1 MEDPTPKDEPS
12 GEPSDEELEVTL
24 RVLVALQEQPALLQ
38 SARCR
43 ALRKALTPLVEAQ
56 VQKMYGGEATKDEY
70 VQKQEQK
77 KARAFARNQAKVAD
91 STWLKKTML
100 RAGRINRLEVLA
112 KDQPELEGIPL
123 VLDGAVSTEPSGLLE
138 ESNASKE
145 EEEAKEEEGK
155 TELNQAMQCYTC
167 KVRFKEIHFF
177 YDKLCPSCASF
188 NWEKRHASC
197 DMTGRVALV
206 TGARVKIGFQTA
218 LKLLR
223 AGATVIGTSRF
234 SCDAATRFAAEND
247 FAVWRERLFL
257 YALDFRDLVALEGF
271 CEHLLGTFP
280 RLDVII
286 NNACQTVRR
295 PAAFYAHLLDGERA
309 GAIGSGGLGTDA
321 GHVLRLDQARRSS
334 ANSDAGPGLIA
345 SSSASQPCPGQGQGQ
360 GQGQGLAS
368 RMAAAEMSQL
378 VMLPEDATSSQ
389 LLPANLYDVNHQQID
404 LRSSNSWLLKLHEV
418 STPELAEVFAINAL
432 APYVLVARLKPML
445 QLTSQA
451 ERNRLSGSSSTSS
464 SSSPMGADEGAG
476 AQAAGGMSSLA
487 ASIIGGT
494 DGGQKGRTHRDSRH
508 DNYQG
513 TTSADAKAVRMHH
526 KCATFVVNVSSM
538 EGKFYR
544 RKLSTHPHTNMAKA
558 ALNMMTRTSAAEFI
572 RDGIAMTAVD
582 TGWIN
587 DENPMEK
594 AARAAARHG
603 FTTPLDEIDAA
614 ARILD
619 PVFAPLFQGQ
629 GHPEGMCVPPFGCF
643 LKDYHVNEW

>member
-1 MEDPTPKDEPS
+1 MDTPS
-12 GEPSDEELEVTL
+12 GEPSDEELEVAL
-24 RVLVALQEQPALLQ
+24 RVLVALQQDPALLQ
-38 SARCR
+38 SGRCR
-43 ALRKALTPLVEAQ
+43 SLRKALTPLVEAQ

-91 STWLKKTML
+91 QNWLKKTML

-112 KDQPELEGIPL
+112 KDQPELGDIPL
-123 VLDGAVSTEPSGLLE
+123 VLDGAVSTEANTIGLLKDGD
-138 ESNASKE
+138 SPASKE
-145 EEEAKEEEGK
+145 EEEANEEEEEEEER

-167 KVRFKEIHFF
+167 KVRFKELHHF

-188 NWEKRHASC
+188 NWQKRHATC
-197 DMTGRVALV
+197 KMEGRVALV

-234 SCDAATRFAAEND
+234 SCDAATRFAAESD
-247 FAVWRERLFL
+247 FQLWKERLFL

-271 CEHLLGTFP
+271 CDHLLRTFP

-286 NNACQTVRR
+286 NNACQTIRR
-295 PAAFYAHLLDGERA
+295 PAAYYAHLMDGERA
-309 GAIGSGGLGTDA
+309 GAVGAGAGAGGLGADA
-321 GHVLRLDQARRSS
+321 GHVLRLDQARRS
-334 ANSDAGPGLIA
+334 DAEPGLIT
-345 SSSASQPCPGQGQGQ
+345 SSSASQPSPPPAPPGPG
-360 GQGQGLAS
+360 ASFSPS
-368 RMAAAEMSQL
+368 RMAASEMSQL
-378 VMLPEDATSSQ
+378 VMLPEDAASSQ

-404 LRSSNSWLLKLHEV
+404 LRTHNSWLLKLHEV

-432 APYVLVARLKPML
+432 APYILVARLKPLL

-451 ERNRLSGSSSTSS
+451 ERSRLSGSSSSS
-464 SSSPMGADEGAG
+464 SGAAERGP
-476 AQAAGGMSSLA
+476 GGMTSLA
-487 ASIIGGT
+487 ASIISGASAAGQGGT
-494 DGGQKGRTHRDSRH
+494 RRDCRH

-526 KCATFVVNVSSM
+526 ATATFVVNVSSM

-603 FTTPLDEIDAA
+603 FATPLDEIDAA

-619 PVFAPLFQGQ
+619 PVFAPLIQGQ
-629 GHPEGMCVPPFGCF
+629 DHPEGMCSPPFGCF